1 MKTARFWEAAE
12 NSAVRCVLCPHRC
25 RLAVGARSR
34 CFGRVNHGGT
44 LMAETW
50 GQPMALQVD
59 PIEKKP
65 LYHFLPGSRIL
76 SVGTLG
82 CNLACQFCQNW
93 ELSHPTPRRQA
104 TGRPTLPEE
113 IVDMAV
119 HNQLPAIAATYNEP
133 AVWAE
138 YALDIAAAAHARGIK
153 MVAVTAGY
161 FSPESRGEFFGQMD
175 AANVDLKSLR
185 DDFYRRYCGARLTPV
200 LDTLL
205 AIRQETSCW
214 LELTTLLI
222 PGLNDSD
229 AELDELT
236 KWVTENLGPDVPQH
250 FSAFHPA
257 GERQDLPSTPLATLR
272 RAERVARANGLRHAY
287 LGNVVAPDVATTRCA
302 SCGATLITRDGFA
315 ARSVGLDSGGSCRA
329 CGTPSPGV
337 W

>member
-1 MKTARFWEAAE
+1 MKTARFWEPAG
-12 NSAVRCVLCPHRC
+12 NGAVRCVLCPHRC

-34 CFGRVNHGGT
+34 CLGRVNHEGT
-44 LMAETW
+44 LLAETW

-82 CNLACQFCQNW
+82 CNLSCAFCQNW
-93 ELSHPTPRRQA
+93 ELSHPASRRQA
-104 TGRPTLPEE
+104 AGQRMTPEE
-113 IVDMAV
+113 VAELAV
-119 HNQLPAIAATYNEP
+119 RQQLPAIAATYNEP

-138 YALDIAAAAHARGIK
+138 YAMDIAEAAHARGLK

-161 FSPESRGEFFGQMD
+161 FSPESRGEFFRLMD
-175 AANVDLKSLR
+175 AVNVDLKSLR
-185 DDFYRRYCGARLTPV
+185 DDFYRRYCGGRLMPV

-214 LELTTLLI
+214 LELTTLLV
-222 PGLNDSD
+222 PGGNDAD
-229 AELDELT
+229 EELEELT
-236 KWVTENLGPDVPQH
+236 RWVVANLGPDVPLH

-257 GERQDLPSTPLATLR
+257 GEWSHLPPTPLHTLR
-272 RAERVARANGLRHAY
+272 RAAEIARRNGLRHVY
-287 LGNVVAPDVATTRCA
+287 LGNVAERDVATTRCA
-302 SCGATLITRDGFA
+302 SCGAVLIARDVFS
-315 ARSVGLDSGGSCRA
+315 ARVTGMQAGGVCRE
-329 CGTPSPGV
+329 CGARCPGV